1 MYMVNEMVFLVIFPI
16 FAANY
21 SQPCYRNRKR
31 DPHSGF
37 CVCEVVFVLYEN

>member
-1 MYMVNEMVFLVIFPI
+1 MDNEMDFVVIFPI

-31 DPHSGF
+31 DSHSGF
-37 CVCEVVFVLYEN
+37 YVCEVVFVLYKN